1 MRRRDFITLLGG
13 ATISA
18 VVETDEG
25 ILAFEV
31 TGDALKRAAVVPEV
45 QVTTIGVFSARQP
58 KGLVELTRR
67 LTRFL
72 N

>member
-45 QVTTIGVFSARQP
+45 QVQQSEFAP
-58 KGLVELTRR
+58 LNNRR
-67 LTRFL
+67 DWSS
-72 N
+72 